1 MFSKYKL
8 PLLLLALL
16 LIPMAFGEYVPM
28 EVKSLCY
35 AISLTI
41 KDILVLLL
49 PLIIFSFLFN
59 SLIALKQRAVLFII
73 LLLLMVAVSNF
84 SAITTGYTIGATL
97 LPYLDLDLRMEDIG
111 TKLVPLW
118 NFPIPK
124 LMSNEPAILLGISL
138 GLYFALRPNT
148 RVERIAKTMN
158 DLAAAFLKRVFLPV
172 LPIFILGFVL
182 KLEYEGSLAKVF
194 GVYWPVMILI
204 LSAHISY
211 VLLVYFLASGL
222 RPRVMFGYLKNMLPA
237 TITGFS
243 TISSAATIPVNILC
257 TEKNLQNSAF
267 ARVIIPTT
275 ANIHTLG
282 SALGLTIL
290 ALATIMAFGHGLPD
304 AGNFFIFAFYY
315 TMAKFAV
322 AGIPGG
328 VIIVVAPLLETYLGF
343 TSEMVGLIT
352 AIYIL
357 LDPFGTAT
365 NVTCNGAFA
374 IIFSKIYKTQEF
386 AQVATNV
393 ENVKETV

>member
-8 PLLLLALL
+8 PMLLLALL
-16 LIPMAFGEYVPM
+16 LFPMAFGEYVPV
-28 EVKSLCY
+28 EVKSLFY
-35 AISLTI
+35 AVSLTI

-49 PLIIFSFLFN
+49 PFIIFSFLFN
-59 SLIALKQRAVLFII
+59 SLIALKQRAVMFII

-84 SAITTGYTIGATL
+84 SAITTGYTIGATF
-97 LPYLDLDLRMEDIG
+97 LPYLDLDLRIEDMG
-111 TKLVPLW
+111 AKLAPLW
-118 NFPIPK
+118 SFPIPK
-124 LMSNEPAILLGISL
+124 LISNEPAILSGISL
-138 GLYFALRPNT
+138 GLYFALKPNV
-148 RVERIAKTMN
+148 RAERMAKAMN
-158 DLAAAFLKRVFLPV
+158 NWAAAFLKRVFLPV

-182 KLEYEGSLAKVF
+182 KLEYEGGLAKVF

-211 VLLVYFLASGL
+211 VLLAYFLASGL
-222 RPRVMFGYLKNMLPA
+222 RPRVMFGYLKNILPA

-243 TISSAATIPVNILC
+243 TISSAATIPVNIMC

-290 ALATIMAFGHGLPD
+290 ALATIMAFGHGLPG

-343 TSEMVGLIT
+343 TSEMIGLIT

-374 IIFSKIYKTQEF
+374 IIFNKIYKTQEF
-386 AQVATNV
+386 DHIASDI
-393 ENVKETV
+393 ENIKETA